1 MTETRVI
8 DRYDPLRGEMLQIL
22 DPGGDVKEDLEP
34 ELREKELQDIYRYM
48 LLTRMADE
56 KAVKLQR
63 TGRLGTYAPSRG
75 HEAAQVGS
83 AYALRSEDWMFPYF
97 RDLGAHLVRG
107 FPLSSFYLYWM
118 GSEEGMRIPEGL
130 NNFTIAIPVGSQVPH
145 AVGASWAAKILG
157 HRIGVMVFFGD
168 GATSEGDFHEGMNF
182 AGVFRTPT
190 VFVCLNN
197 QYAISVPR
205 TRQTASETLAQK
217 ALAYGFQGVV
227 VDGNDVLAVYAAAR
241 EALDRARSG
250 GGPTFIEAYTYRL
263 GDHTTSDD
271 ARRYR
276 REEEV
281 RAWEKK
287 EPLLR
292 FRRYLEKKGIWGE
305 DREKEL
311 VAEISEE
318 IGRAVEEA
326 EAVPPPEIEDLFK
339 DNYAEMPWNLREQLE
354 ELREFLHQRSRSTDG
369 GR

>member
-1 MTETRVI
+1 MKMRVI
-8 DRYDPLRGEMLQIL
+8 DRYDPFKGEMLQVL
-22 DPGGDVKEDLEP
+22 DPSGEVREELEP
-34 ELREKELQDIYRYM
+34 EFGEEELLSLYRYM
-48 LLTRMADE
+48 VLTRMADE

-83 AYALRSEDWMFPYF
+83 AYALKKEDWMFPYF

-107 FPLSSFYLYWM
+107 YPLRSFYLYWM
-118 GSEEGMRIPEGL
+118 GSEEGMRIPEGV

-157 HRIGVMVFFGD
+157 HRIAVMVFFGD

-182 AGVFRTPT
+182 SGVFRTPT

-205 TRQTASETLAQK
+205 SRQTASETLAQK
-217 ALAYGFQGVV
+217 ANAYGFQGVL
-227 VDGNDVLAVYAAAR
+227 VDGNDVLAVYVAAR
-241 EALDRARSG
+241 EALEKAREG

-276 REEEV
+276 SEEEV
-281 RAWEKK
+281 RAWEKR
-287 EPLLR
+287 EPLIR
-292 FRRYLEKKGIWGE
+292 FRAYLERKGIWSQDYE
-305 DREKEL
+305 EEL
-311 VAEISEE
+311 RAEISDE
-318 IGRAVEEA
+318 ISRAVEEA
-326 EAVPPPEIEDLFK
+326 EAVPPPAVEDLFRY
-339 DNYAEMPWNLREQLE
+339 NYAEMPWNLREQME
-354 ELREFLHQRSRSTDG
+354 ELREFLSHGGRSEDG

>member
-1 MTETRVI
+1 MSGIIDR

-22 DPGGDVKEDLEP
+22 DPRGKVREDLEP
-34 ELREKELQDIYRYM
+34 DLGEKELVNIYRYM

-83 AYALRSEDWMFPYF
+83 AYALEKEDWMFPYF

-107 FPLSSFYLYWM
+107 MPLKNFYLYWM

-145 AVGASWAAKILG
+145 AVGASWAAKVLG

-168 GATSEGDFHEGMNF
+168 GATSEGDFHEGLNF
-182 AGVFRTPT
+182 SGVFKTPT
-190 VFVCLNN
+190 VFVCMNN

-205 TRQTASETLAQK
+205 ARQTASKTLAQK
-217 ALAYGFQGVV
+217 AIAYGFKGVV
-227 VDGNDVLAVYAAAR
+227 VDGNDALAMYVAAK
-241 EALDRARSG
+241 EALDKARDG
-250 GGPTFIEAYTYRL
+250 GGPTMIEAYTYRL

-276 REEEV
+276 EEEEV
-281 RAWEKK
+281 KAWESKD
-287 EPLLR
+287 PLIR
-292 FRRYLEKKGIWGE
+292 FRIYLENKGVWGE
-305 DREKEL
+305 DDEKEL
-311 VAEISEE
+311 VARLGEE
-318 IGRAVEEA
+318 INKAVKEA
-326 EAVPPPEIEDLFK
+326 EAVPPPGVEDIFMY
-339 DNYAEMPWNLREQLE
+339 NYAEMPWNLRGQLE
-354 ELREFLHQRSRSTDG
+354 ELKEFLRRG
-369 GR
+369 